1 MTYKEMLKEA
11 WETVKEVT
19 STPLSPQKLTWKEVF
34 RLLRRSLVLGLWRG
48 LVGFVVF
55 FVMLFAVLAVL
66 KLWAEIVH
74 LLR

>member
-1 MTYKEMLKEA
+1 MRPILT
-11 WETVKEVT
+11 T
-19 STPLSPQKLTWKEVF
+19 SEN
-34 RLLRRSLVLGLWRG
+34 
-48 LVGFVVF
+48 GFVVF